1 MALSTSRTSTERG
14 RPPRLAGRISGAISA
29 HSASVTSLGYRR
41 PRRSA
46 VARCSGFHIRH
57 LASTQVPRTESQ
69 PTPETQLLSGS
80 ALIVRSRDEVV
91 GVDPEWGG
99 VFGPGVADRLEGCS
113 PSQRFEVLGEVVGCD
128 KGLKV
133 P

>member
-46 VARCSGFHIRH
+46 VARCSGFHMRH

-69 PTPETQLLSGS
+69 PTPETQLLPGWALRLAGADAVGGKL
-80 ALIVRSRDEVV
+80 ALIR
-91 GVDPEWGG
+91 
-99 VFGPGVADRLEGCS
+99 PG
-113 PSQRFEVLGEVVGCD
+113 
-128 KGLKV
+128 
-133 P
+133 

>member
-29 HSASVTSLGYRR
+29 HSASVRSLGYRR

-46 VARCSGFHIRH
+46 VARCSGFHMRH

-69 PTPETQLLSGS
+69 PTPETQLLPGW
-80 ALIVRSRDEVV
+80 ALRESRVIRHHAVQAQPAEPAIGELEVNL
-91 GVDPEWGG
+91 
-99 VFGPGVADRLEGCS
+99 FA
-113 PSQRFEVLGEVVGCD
+113 Q
-128 KGLKV
+128 
-133 P
+133 